1 MGNKVNILG
10 VKVDKFSISDVVK
23 QIMKF
28 IDSDGKYAVYTPN
41 SEMIMQAYRNDDFK
55 NVLNSADIVT
65 ADGIG
70 VVYASKILK
79 NPINER
85 CSGYDIACKLLK
97 HLEKSG
103 KSVYLFGSKPGVPET
118 AKVNMIKKHPKLN
131 VVGVSNG
138 YFDEKREQEI
148 INDINEKSPDVV
160 FVCLGV
166 PKQEYWIFN
175 HKDKLNAKVF
185 IGLGG
190 TLDVFAGN
198 VKRAPDIY
206 IKLGLEWLYR
216 LIKEPKRFIRMLDLP
231 KFGMTVL
238 LKGKKYEQ

>member
-1 MGNKVNILG
+1 MKNKVNILG
-10 VKVDKFSISDVVK
+10 VKVDKINIPDTAK
-23 QIMKF
+23 KIMSF
-28 IDSDGKYAVYTPN
+28 ICSDGKYVVCTPN
-41 SEMIMQAYRNDDFK
+41 SEMIMQAYRNEEFK

-79 NPINER
+79 NPITER
-85 CSGYDIACKLLK
+85 CSGYDIACELLS

-103 KSVYLFGSKPGVPET
+103 KSVYLFGSKPGVPEA

-138 YFDEKREQEI
+138 YCDEKREQEI
-148 INDINEKSPDVV
+148 IADINEKNPDVV

-166 PKQEYWIFN
+166 PKQEFWIYN
-175 HKDKLNAKVF
+175 HKDELNAKVF

-206 IKLGLEWLYR
+206 IKLGIEWLYR
-216 LIKEPKRFIRMLDLP
+216 LIKEPKRFFRMLDLP

>member
-1 MGNKVNILG
+1 MKNKVNILG
-10 VKVDKFSISDVVK
+10 VKVDKVNISDVVRK
-23 QIMKF
+23 IMKF
-28 IDSDGKYAVYTPN
+28 IDCNEKRVVYTPN
-41 SEMIMQAYRNDDFK
+41 SEMIMQAYRNEDFK
-55 NVLNSADIVT
+55 NILNSADIVT

-70 VVYASKILK
+70 VVHASKILK
-79 NPINER
+79 NPITER
-85 CSGYDIACKLLK
+85 CSGYDIACELLK
-97 HLEKSG
+97 HLEKNG

-148 INDINEKSPDVV
+148 ISDINEKNPDVV

-166 PKQEYWIFN
+166 PKQEYWIYN
-175 HKDKLNAKVF
+175 HKDELNAKVF

-206 IKLGLEWLYR
+206 IKLGIEWLYR
-216 LIKEPKRFIRMLDLP
+216 LIKEPSRYKRMLDLP

-238 LKGKKYEQ
+238 LKGRKYEQ

>member
-10 VKVDKFSISDVVK
+10 VKVDKVNIPSVVRK
-23 QIMKF
+23 IMKF
-28 IDSDGKYAVYTPN
+28 IDCEGNRVVYTPN

-79 NPINER
+79 NPISER
-85 CSGYDIACKLLK
+85 CSGYDIACELLK

-118 AKVNMIKKHPKLN
+118 AKVNIIKKHPKLN

-148 INDINEKSPDVV
+148 INDINEKNPDVV

-166 PKQEYWIFN
+166 PKQEYWIYN
-175 HKDKLNAKVF
+175 HKNQLNAKVF

-231 KFGMTVL
+231 KFAMTVI

>member
-10 VKVDKFSISDVVK
+10 VKVDKVNISDVVRK
-23 QIMKF
+23 IIKYT
-28 IDSDGKYAVYTPN
+28 DSDDKRVIYTPN
-41 SEMIMQAYRNDDFK
+41 SEMIMQAYRDEKFK
-55 NVLNSADIVT
+55 NVLNSADVIT

-79 NPINER
+79 NPISER
-85 CSGYDIACKLLK
+85 CSGYDIACELLR
-97 HLEKSG
+97 HLEKNG
-103 KSVYLFGSKPGVPET
+103 KSLYLFGSKPGVPET

-148 INDINEKSPDVV
+148 INDINEKCPDVV

-166 PKQEYWIFN
+166 PKQEHWIYN
-175 HKDKLNAKVF
+175 HKDELNAKVL

-198 VKRAPDIY
+198 VKRAPDIF
-206 IKLGLEWLYR
+206 IKLGLEWFYR
-216 LIKEPKRFIRMLDLP
+216 LIKEPWRFKRMLELP
-231 KFGMTVL
+231 KFGMTVF
-238 LKGKKYEQ
+238 LKGRKYEQ

>member
-1 MGNKVNILG
+1 
-10 VKVDKFSISDVVK
+10 
-23 QIMKF
+23 
-28 IDSDGKYAVYTPN
+28 
-41 SEMIMQAYRNDDFK
+41 
-55 NVLNSADIVT
+55 
-65 ADGIG
+65 
-70 VVYASKILK
+70 
-79 NPINER
+79 
-85 CSGYDIACKLLK
+85 
-97 HLEKSG
+97 
-103 KSVYLFGSKPGVPET
+103 
-118 AKVNMIKKHPKLN
+118 MIKKHPKLN

-148 INDINEKSPDVV
+148 IADINEKNPDVV

-166 PKQEYWIFN
+166 PKQEFWIYN
-175 HKDKLNAKVF
+175 HKDELNAKVF

-206 IKLGLEWLYR
+206 IKLGIEWLYR
-216 LIKEPKRFIRMLDLP
+216 LIKEPKRFFRMLDLP

>member
-1 MGNKVNILG
+1 MKNKVNILG
-10 VKVDKFSISDVVK
+10 VKVDKVNISNVVRN
-23 QIMKF
+23 IMNF
-28 IDSDGKYAVYTPN
+28 ISAEGKHVVYTPN

-55 NVLNSADIVT
+55 EVLNSADIIT

-79 NPINER
+79 NPIFER
-85 CSGYDIACKLLK
+85 CSGYDIACELLK
-97 HLEKSG
+97 NLEKSG
-103 KSVYLFGSKPGVPET
+103 KSIYLFGSKPGVPET

-148 INDINEKSPDVV
+148 IADINDKNPDVV

-166 PKQEYWIFN
+166 PKQEYWIYN
-175 HKDKLNAKVF
+175 HKDELNAKVF
-185 IGLGG
+185 MGLGG
-190 TLDVFAGN
+190 SLDVFAGN
-198 VKRAPDIY
+198 VKRAPDIF
-206 IKLGLEWLYR
+206 IKLGIEWLYR

-231 KFGMTVL
+231 KFAMTVI